1 MKSGSGFLEPRISS
15 GLFNSLL
22 RVLCASVPPVFKK
35 AREYTRMASTG
46 AVAKAA
52 FDTED
57 TEAQRPQR
65 DAREFRDPAK
75 LASAPG
81 AETAP

>member
-1 MKSGSGFLEPRISS
+1 
-15 GLFNSLL
+15 
-22 RVLCASVPPVFKK
+22 VFKK